1 MTIHDLV
8 NEFHIKPR
16 TIHKYVA
23 IGLLPRPVGGRGPG
37 ATYLPECRRILRDLD
52 RHKSYGQATLRELAE
67 RRQITGSIAPNFER
81 FAP

>member
-8 NEFHIKPR
+8 HEFQIKPR

-23 IGLLPRPVGGRGPG
+23 IGLLPRPVGGRGLG

-52 RHKSYGQATLRELAE
+52 RHKNYRQDTLADLAE
-67 RRQITGSIAPNFER
+67 RRQLTGSIVPNFDHP
-81 FAP
+81 AP